1 MDFHR
6 SSFKLK
12 LDLWYSFRNSNGKH
26 LNNMSTMH
34 VISLTPLLIIMA
46 IRQQHTEYNV
56 HFMATQTKQS
66 SQTVPTAV

>member
-34 VISLTPLLIIMA
+34 VISLSIA
-46 IRQQHTEYNV
+46 YNNGNL
-56 HFMATQTKQS
+56 
-66 SQTVPTAV
+66 TAN